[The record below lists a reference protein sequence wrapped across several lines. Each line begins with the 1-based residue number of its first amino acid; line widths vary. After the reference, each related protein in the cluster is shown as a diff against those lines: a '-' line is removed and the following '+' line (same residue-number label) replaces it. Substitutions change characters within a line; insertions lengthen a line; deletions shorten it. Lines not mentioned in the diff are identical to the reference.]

1 MKTAVSIPD
10 QIFKSADRM
19 ANESGQ
25 SRSQLYAQ
33 AVASYVEKHRGD
45 HITKKLNEI
54 YSDLDSRL
62 EPEIADLQSKSLPKE
77 EW

>member
-10 QIFKSADRM
+10 QIFKSADKLAR
-19 ANESGQ
+19 ESGQ

-33 AVASYVEKHRGD
+33 AVASYTAKHRGD
-45 HITKKLNEI
+45 HTTKKLNEV
-54 YSDLDSRL
+54 YDDLDSRL
-62 EPEIADLQSKSLPKE
+62 EPEIADIQSKSLPQE